1 MNASTGFELIL
12 PGSVV
17 FGRGSLARVGEQIR
31 RLGGSRALVVTS
43 PGMPQRPCLGQL
55 LDSLGAAGAGGRV
68 FSATEPEPPLDNV
81 IDAVVFSGDNGCDI
95 VIGLG
100 GGSVIDVAKM
110 TAAELKLP
118 RIMIPTTAG
127 SGSEVTHEAVLKVD
141 GKKRAFVDAAMVP
154 DVAIVDPDLVATM
167 PARLTAACG
176 MDALAHAIESRDSRK
191 SSLLVRAL
199 AGEAYRLIQGNLRDA
214 VEGVPAAQEAMSLG
228 SLLAGMAF
236 GNSGTS
242 LCHALSYPLTNLG
255 IPHGQAVSAMLPG
268 ALKFNGFD
276 ASIIAELRE
285 LTFSVGLTAG
295 ADGDPRE
302 MAEVVMRDTR
312 HLGNNPREV
321 AFEDVVE
328 IYQTAGRR

>member
-1 MNASTGFELIL
+1 MDASTGFELIL

-17 FGRGSLARVGEQIR
+17 FGRGSLSRSGEEAR

-43 PGMPQRPCLGQL
+43 PGMPRRPCLERLVGS
-55 LDSLGAAGAGGRV
+55 LDAAGVDARV

-81 IDAVVFSGDNGCDI
+81 IDAVVFSGDNRCDI

-100 GGSVIDVAKM
+100 GGSAIDVAKM
-110 TAAELKLP
+110 TAAELKRP

-141 GKKRAFVDAAMVP
+141 GEKRAFVDPAMVP
-154 DVAIVDPDLVATM
+154 DVAIVDPDLMETM
-167 PARLTAACG
+167 PVRLVAACG

-199 AGEAYRLIQGNLRDA
+199 AGEGYRLIRGNLRGA
-214 VEGVPAAQEAMSLG
+214 VEGIPAALEAMSLG

-255 IPHGQAVSAMLPG
+255 TPHGLAVSAMLPG
-268 ALKFNGFD
+268 ALEFNGFD
-276 ASIIAELRE
+276 ASVIAELRE
-285 LTFSVGLTAG
+285 LACSVGLTAG
-295 ADGDPRE
+295 AGGDPRE

-321 AFEDVVE
+321 AFDDVVE
-328 IYQTAGRR
+328 IYQKAGQG

>member
-1 MNASTGFELIL
+1 MDVSTRFELTL

-17 FGRGSLARVGEQIR
+17 FGRGSLSRLGEEAR
-31 RLGGSRALVVTS
+31 RLGGSRALLVTS
-43 PGMPQRPCLGQL
+43 PGMPLRPCLARLVGS
-55 LDSLGAAGAGGRV
+55 LDGAGVAANV

-81 IDAVVFSGDNGCDI
+81 LDAVIFSVANRCDI

-118 RIMIPTTAG
+118 RIMMPTTAG

-141 GKKRAFVDAAMVP
+141 GRKRAFVDAAMVP
-154 DVAIVDPDLVATM
+154 DVAIVDPDLMETM

-191 SSLLVRAL
+191 SSLLVRTL
-199 AGEAYRLIQGNLRDA
+199 AGEAYRLIRGNLRGA
-214 VEGVPAAQEAMSLG
+214 VDGVPAALEAMALG

-255 IPHGQAVSAMLPG
+255 TPHGQAVAAMLPG
-268 ALKFNGFD
+268 ALEFNGFD
-276 ASIIAELRE
+276 AAIVAELRE
-285 LTFSVGLTAG
+285 LAFSVGLPAG
-295 ADGDPRE
+295 GGGDPRE
-302 MAEVVMRDTR
+302 MAEIVIRDTR

-321 AFEDVVE
+321 AFDDVVE
-328 IYQTAGRR
+328 IYQKAGQR